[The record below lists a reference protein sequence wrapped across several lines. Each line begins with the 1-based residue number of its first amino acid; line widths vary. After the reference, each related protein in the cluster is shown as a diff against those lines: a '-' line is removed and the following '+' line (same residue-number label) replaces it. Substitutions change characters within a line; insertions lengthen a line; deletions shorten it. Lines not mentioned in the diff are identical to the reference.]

1 MTVVSTRAGTNLP
14 LCISSWRRYRTS
26 ANWYLCERCVVH
38 SILVQNMVRLVKQYV
53 QSQKKIHTSEEKKP
67 NIICIYTCMLC
78 DSRDDS
84 LFKHLFNTETRHT
97 QNIKWDWGF
106 FFKKTKGNRNEITI
120 ILSSQILKMN

>member
-1 MTVVSTRAGTNLP
+1 MCGTFNT
-14 LCISSWRRYRTS
+14 CSEHGQISEAVCT
-26 ANWYLCERCVVH
+26 
-38 SILVQNMVRLVKQYV
+38 IT
-53 QSQKKIHTSEEKKP
+53 KKIHTSEEKKP
-67 NIICIYTCMLC
+67 NIICIYTCTLC